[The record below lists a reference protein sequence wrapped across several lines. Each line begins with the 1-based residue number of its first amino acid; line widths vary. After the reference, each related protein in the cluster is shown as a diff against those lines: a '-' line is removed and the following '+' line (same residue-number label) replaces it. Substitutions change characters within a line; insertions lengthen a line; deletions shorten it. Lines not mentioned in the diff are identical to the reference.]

1 MNNVALL
8 QGRLDGYHCSGVDE
22 EYNALREILQEV
34 ILAGLARTGFFAK
47 AAFHGGTQLR
57 IFEGVRRFSEDLDFA
72 LVAPD
77 SAFALSPYLEGV
89 ATELASMGVEMEVR
103 DKSEADNVVKK
114 GFLKNDSLV
123 RILQLRHV
131 GRKGSPGQPPKI
143 LIKMEVDTDPPMG
156 ATYSAAQLYF
166 PFPVS
171 IRNFDRASAFAG
183 KLHAL
188 LCRTYVKGRDWFDLI
203 WYVSAGVKINHAL
216 LSSAIDQQGPWAG
229 EGIATN
235 DGWVKARLLE
245 TIRRINWDEARHDI
259 LPFVP
264 DADRPSID
272 LWTPDFFVSLVER
285 LAP

>member
-103 DKSEADNVVKK
+103 DKSKADNVVKK
-114 GFLKNDSLV
+114 GLSGFSNCAMLDERGVQDNRRRFSSKWRLTPT
-123 RILQLRHV
+123 RRWGRHILRLNCIFHFPSPSATSTEQAP
-131 GRKGSPGQPPKI
+131 SPGSCMRCCAGHTSKAEI
-143 LIKMEVDTDPPMG
+143 GSTSSGM
-156 ATYSAAQLYF
+156 F
-166 PFPVS
+166 PQV
-171 IRNFDRASAFAG
+171 
-183 KLHAL
+183 
-188 LCRTYVKGRDWFDLI
+188 
-203 WYVSAGVKINHAL
+203 
-216 LSSAIDQQGPWAG
+216 
-229 EGIATN
+229 
-235 DGWVKARLLE
+235 
-245 TIRRINWDEARHDI
+245 
-259 LPFVP
+259 
-264 DADRPSID
+264 
-272 LWTPDFFVSLVER
+272 
-285 LAP
+285 